1 MVKNI
6 TEDIENKIIDLKN
19 DGKTINNIINDIFNN
34 FNVKITKYGI
44 NKIISNYN
52 TQTSTSKSVSL
63 ESATG
68 NENHKEVSTEESQK
82 EEEVSNKSNNQI
94 NLNNSLIEE
103 LHNSESS
110 KSSHTSNKKIIF
122 INEPPIINN
131 PTKKTKIKQ
140 GLPTEALGERNNNSI
155 INDVINNVNTGDIN
169 DIKEKRSYIIIIRQY
184 INIFEKELKNIY
196 NNKDKFINKLF
207 TLKLDELK
215 ILLEN
220 IRIHLNISKNST
232 LFMDCAKNAIIG
244 YEKVMCYSGI
254 NLEGLSE
261 DILKNEDFIYDLKCI
276 SAEIDMSK
284 YVNCKTSA
292 FLKLVQ
298 NSYYTYEKNKI
309 IKNLDEKLNN
319 NDVLNKI
326 KNISLNK

>member
-1 MVKNI
+1 
-6 TEDIENKIIDLKN
+6 
-19 DGKTINNIINDIFNN
+19 
-34 FNVKITKYGI
+34 
-44 NKIISNYN
+44 
-52 TQTSTSKSVSL
+52 
-63 ESATG
+63 
-68 NENHKEVSTEESQK
+68 
-82 EEEVSNKSNNQI
+82 
-94 NLNNSLIEE
+94 
-103 LHNSESS
+103 
-110 KSSHTSNKKIIF
+110 
-122 INEPPIINN
+122 
-131 PTKKTKIKQ
+131 
-140 GLPTEALGERNNNSI
+140 
-155 INDVINNVNTGDIN
+155 
-169 DIKEKRSYIIIIRQY
+169 
-184 INIFEKELKNIY
+184 
-196 NNKDKFINKLF
+196 
-207 TLKLDELK
+207 
-215 ILLEN
+215 
-220 IRIHLNISKNST
+220 
-232 LFMDCAKNAIIG
+232 MDCAKNAIIG